1 MALKLYLH
9 PLASYC
15 HKVLIALYESGTPFT
30 PQIVDLGDQDERASF
45 AALWPTAKIPL
56 LQDEERRR
64 IIPETT
70 IIIEYLDRHYPG
82 GRPLLPTGEDARL
95 EARLWDRLFDSYV
108 MTPMQQIV
116 ANRLRPES
124 ERDARGVAEAE
135 STLRLAY
142 DMIERQMA
150 DKPWAAG
157 AAFSI
162 ADCAAAPALFY
173 AAIIVPLPRSHVHL
187 AAYFERLMQR
197 PSVARTIAEARP
209 YFQFFPFKDSMPARF
224 LADASSTA

>member
-30 PQIVDLGDQDERASF
+30 PQIVDLGDPDERARF

-56 LQDEERRR
+56 LQDEERAR

-82 GRPLLPTGEDARL
+82 SRPLLPTNEDARL
-95 EARLWDRLFDSYV
+95 EARLWDRLFDTYV

-116 ANRLRPES
+116 ANRLRPEG
-124 ERDARGVAEAE
+124 ERDARNVAEAE

-173 AAIIVPLPRSHVHL
+173 AAIIVPLPQSHVHL

-197 PSVARTIAEARP
+197 PSVARTIVEARP

-224 LADASSTA
+224 LGNASSTA